1 MGRQR
6 GTAWTEARAI
16 LRRGSGEFLIVKR
29 HADPDTPWQFPGGRV
44 QGPAPPEQSLR
55 RLCVAGLGLELEPLV
70 AQAAFVQRFG
80 THTVTYLHFVGAVAD
95 DQATPLGYAELRED
109 IQTQLD
115 VGLGETTS
123 DGRFTLLP
131 IVCLGACDV
140 GPAMMVDGTLHGD
153 LTPERVDEI
162 LELYL

>member
-16 LRRGSGEFLIVKR
+16 LRRRSGEFLIVKR

-95 DQATPLGYAELRED
+95 DQATPQGYAELRWVPPG
-109 IQTQLD
+109 QLCEYVLD
-115 VGLGETTS
+115 APSRHMADRLLAG
-123 DGRFTLLP
+123 DG
-131 IVCLGACDV
+131 
-140 GPAMMVDGTLHGD
+140 
-153 LTPERVDEI
+153 
-162 LELYL
+162 